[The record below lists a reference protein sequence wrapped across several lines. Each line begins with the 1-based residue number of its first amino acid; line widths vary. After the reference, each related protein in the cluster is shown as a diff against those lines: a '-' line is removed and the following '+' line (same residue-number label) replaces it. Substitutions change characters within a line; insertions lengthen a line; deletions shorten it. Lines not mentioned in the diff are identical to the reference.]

1 MSNPACLTGP
11 PFSLSGNPIPTGQ
24 QVSFQ
29 LLFDSSADQATVL
42 AYEWYLN
49 NLLIVGQ
56 NNPTLSASLDCG
68 TYTIGS
74 RILTAQGWSGVQNLT
89 FQTCAAPVSVVI
101 NGPGSI
107 GEGATADFRVI
118 GTYLNGT
125 SIDVTDQYVL
135 SATEGVFTGHTFTAA
150 TNNTSN
156 DTRQITITAS
166 KDGVAAVTKQVTVTD
181 TTVAAEPYPIGI
193 LVLDI
198 YNDPALNVLAY
209 IENTEV
215 SPNSALAYT
224 GNNIIP
230 SGTPA
235 QALILTS
242 DLINQPVL
250 NWRFEFNIAKLVA
263 SFPATPEFVFHLKG
277 RSDAVKT
284 VSGVF
289 ALKSGDAVVTLSG
302 SPGSYIPS
310 VSGGTTVGNIIGFT
324 GNVLSGADGT
334 YNPDSMITLIRLV
347 YNVAGQS
354 ITFTT

>member
-1 MSNPACLTGP
+1 MSNPQCLAGP
-11 PFSLSGNPIPTGQ
+11 PFSLSGNQLLPDR
-24 QVSFQ
+24 QVNFQ
-29 LLFDSSADQATVL
+29 FLFDSSADQATVL

-49 NLLIVGQ
+49 NLLVVGQ
-56 NNPTLSASLDCG
+56 NNPVLSASLDCG
-68 TYTIGS
+68 TYNIGA
-74 RILTAQGWSGVQNLT
+74 RILTAQGWSGIQNLA

-101 NGPGSI
+101 NGPDSV
-107 GEGATADFRVI
+107 GEGASADYQVI
-118 GTYLNGT
+118 GTYFNGA
-125 SIDVTDQYVL
+125 SSDLTDQYVL
-135 SATEGVFTGHTFTAA
+135 TATEGSFTGHTFTAA

-166 KDGVAAVTKQVTVTD
+166 KDGATVVSKQVTVDD
-181 TTVAAEPYPIGI
+181 TTSAPYPVGI

-198 YNDPALNVLAY
+198 YNDAALNVLGY

-215 SPNSALAYT
+215 SPNPVLCYT
-224 GNNIIP
+224 GNNITP
-230 SGTPA
+230 SGTPS
-235 QALILTS
+235 QALILAS

-263 SFPATPEFVFHLKG
+263 NYPGTAEFVFHLRG

-289 ALKSGDAVVTLSG
+289 ALKSGDAIMTLSG

-310 VSGGTTVGNIIGFT
+310 VSGGSNVGNLSSFT

-334 YNPDSMITLIRLV
+334 YSIDKMITIIRLV
-347 YNVAGQS
+347 YNVASQS